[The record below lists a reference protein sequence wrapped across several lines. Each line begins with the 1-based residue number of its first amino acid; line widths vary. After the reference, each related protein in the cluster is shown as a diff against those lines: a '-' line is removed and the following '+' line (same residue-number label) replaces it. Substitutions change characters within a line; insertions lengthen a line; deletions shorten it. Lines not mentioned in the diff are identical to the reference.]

1 MLAHIDHH
9 IQVTRRTALG
19 SCLAFARQANAIT
32 GVDAGR
38 YFDRQGLVLFHPAFA
53 MAGVARVG
61 DDLAL
66 AMAARAGLLHR
77 EEALLHA
84 HLADTAAG
92 RARDRSGAFLGTGT
106 VARLAV
112 DQRRYT
118 NVDCGTAHGLFQVQ
132 LQRVAQVAAA
142 LCATAR
148 DATTATEEIAEDIAE
163 DVGEVGTAE
172 TGTATTH
179 ARVYAGMAVL
189 VVSCTLA
196 RVGENLVGLVGLLEF
211 IFRGLVVRV
220 TVRVVLHREATV
232 GFFQVS
238 LGRAALDTQNLVI
251 VTLCHKSLHS

>member
-1 MLAHIDHH
+1 
-9 IQVTRRTALG
+9 
-19 SCLAFARQANAIT
+19 
-32 GVDAGR
+32 
-38 YFDRQGLVLFHPAFA
+38 
-53 MAGVARVG
+53 
-61 DDLAL
+61 
-66 AMAARAGLLHR
+66 MAARAGLLHR

-84 HLADTAAG
+84 HLADTTTG
-92 RARDRSGAFLGTGT
+92 RAGGRGRTLLRTGAI
-106 VARLAV
+106 ARLAV
-112 DQRRYT
+112 DQGGHADADRGATHRF
-118 NVDCGTAHGLFQVQ
+118 FQVQ
-132 LQRVAQVAAA
+132 LQGVAQVAAA
-142 LCATAR
+142 LGAATRA
-148 DATTATEEIAEDIAE
+148 AAAATEEVAEHIAE

-251 VTLCHKSLHS
+251 VTLCHKSLHSLGRSANLYAFRGVPPALKLSQML